1 MNLKQIELDREL
13 IALLG
18 GSTIL
23 ARRLGFKK
31 QRVNNWNTRGIPPV
45 VKIQFPKIFLKKYTK
60 KEL

>member
-1 MNLKQIELDREL
+1 MNTTIQSDKEL
-13 IALLG
+13 ITKLG
-18 GSTIL
+18 GSSAL
-23 ARRLGFKK
+23 AKRLGLSK